1 MGHTHGRRHDVNRP
15 RLDTVNTLFFS
26 RLPRRAAFAQLTAG
40 AAVGLLA
47 SAGFDGSRFQRA
59 AAQTATPPAGISAYT
74 VIRRY
79 QLLPDTSMEDL
90 VERVN
95 AGFVPIVSRIPGF
108 QEYLF
113 VDAGDG
119 AHLTISLYDDPS
131 GAEQSTHDAA
141 RWAAENVATLIEGPP
156 QVTTGWVRIHIDA
169 DRALSATPTA

>member
-1 MGHTHGRRHDVNRP
+1 MNRQ
-15 RLDTVNTLFFS
+15 RLDAMSKAFTG
-26 RLPRRAAFAQLTAG
+26 RLPRRAALAQLAAS

-47 SAGFDGSRFQRA
+47 SAGFNGASIQRA
-59 AAQTATPPAGISAYT
+59 AAQPATPPTGASAYT

-79 QLLPDTSMEDL
+79 QLLPDASMDEL

-95 AGFVPIVSRIPGF
+95 TGFVPIVSRIPGF

-131 GAEQSTHDAA
+131 GAEQSTRDAA
-141 RWAAENVATLIEGPP
+141 SWAAENVAALIEGPP
-156 QVTTGWVRIHIDA
+156 QVTTGWVRIHVDA
-169 DRALSATPTA
+169 DDIEEGTPTA

>member
-1 MGHTHGRRHDVNRP
+1 VNRQRHDVLNRVFSG
-15 RLDTVNTLFFS
+15 RLA
-26 RLPRRAAFAQLTAG
+26 RRAALARLTAG

-47 SAGFDGSRFQRA
+47 SAGFRATSMQRA
-59 AAQTATPPAGISAYT
+59 AAQPATPPAGATAYS

-79 QLLPDTSMEDL
+79 QLLPDASMDDL

-95 AGFVPIVSRIPGF
+95 AGFVPIVSRILGF

-131 GAEQSTHDAA
+131 GAEQSTQDAA
-141 RWAAENVATLIEGPP
+141 RWAAENVAALIEGPP
-156 QVTTGWVRIHIDA
+156 QVTTGWVRIHVDA
-169 DRALSATPTA
+169 DDATVTPSA